1 MIKRGQAT
9 NRLYLFCVEEC
20 ATSKREAVKSL
31 GIQISDLNPI
41 TIVRADEKRRN
52 FKLNCNFMI
61 D

>member
-9 NRLYLFCVEEC
+9 NRLYLFFSGMRHEE
-20 ATSKREAVKSL
+20 KEAVKSL
-31 GIQISDLNPI
+31 GIQISDLKPI
-41 TIVRADEKRRN
+41 KIVRAAEKWRN